1 VELLRLVD
9 GRALELYVSGP
20 EDATPLI
27 VHHGIPGSAAPLPPL
42 ETAAHGAG
50 LRYVS
55 YARPGYA
62 GSSRLVGRCVADT
75 ASDVAEILLY
85 LGADRCVVTGWSGGG
100 PHALATAVVLPD
112 QVAGCLLI
120 GSLAPYTAEDLD
132 WFDGLAEQNEQST
145 RLILDGDHDGLRALL
160 VPYAAAENFADIDS
174 FIAIWP
180 SMLPGRDRRALQSA
194 FGFALAQHMGGG
206 VRESTDG
213 WMDDLLAQF
222 VDWGF
227 DPESVSCPVLLWHGA
242 NDLVVP
248 RTHWIW
254 FDEHLSTV
262 QSALELEDGHFSLM
276 ADHARSMVTELA
288 RLLDL

>member
-1 VELLRLVD
+1 VETLRLSD
-9 GRALELYVSGP
+9 GRELELYASGP
-20 EDATPLI
+20 EDAAPLI
-27 VHHGIPGSAAPLPPL
+27 VHHGIPGSAGPLPPL
-42 ETAAHGAG
+42 ETAAHAAG

-75 ASDVAEILLY
+75 ATDVAAILLH
-85 LGADRCVVTGWSGGG
+85 LGADSCVVTGWSGGG
-100 PHALATAVVLPD
+100 PHALATAAALPEK
-112 QVAGCLLI
+112 VAGCLLI

-145 RLILDGDHDGLRALL
+145 RLILDGDQDGLRALL
-160 VPYAAAENFADIDS
+160 VPYAAQENFADIDS
-174 FIAIWP
+174 FIAMWP
-180 SMLPGRDRRALQSA
+180 SMLPGRDRRALHSD
-194 FGFALAQHMGGG
+194 FGAALALHMGAGASQG
-206 VRESTDG
+206 IEG

-227 DPESVSCPVLLWHGA
+227 DPESVSCPVLVWHGA

-254 FDEHLSTV
+254 FDEHLPTA
-262 QSALELEDGHFSLM
+262 QSVLKLEDGHFSLM
-276 ADHARSMVTELA
+276 AEHADEMVSQLA
-288 RLLDL
+288 RCC